1 MPITTS
7 IPIHAIT
14 QQEFGGVAYEVMQHL
29 FAVHHEF
36 GRLFDEIVYKREL
49 AARMNA
55 VELEV
60 GVVISHETFTKRFV
74 ADAIVGGGG
83 LFEFK
88 AVEAIHPRHRAQAIN
103 YLLLFGLHH
112 AKIVNTRT
120 ERVQHEFVNCQ
131 DSLANL
137 RYPEIQSDN
146 FDLTAPGAVR
156 FRDTLVS
163 LVRDWGTGLELPLY
177 NEALQHFF
185 QEEVPLDPKV
195 SVIGR
200 NGVIADQEMRL
211 LAPDVAFKLTALHRR
226 EDAFLTH
233 ARCLLHHT
241 SLKAILWA
249 NLTRNAIQFTTIQ

>member
-1 MPITTS
+1 M
-7 IPIHAIT
+7 T

-49 AARMNA
+49 AARMDD
-55 VELEV
+55 VQLEV
-60 GVVISHETFTKRFV
+60 SVDVAHETFTKRYF

-88 AVEAIHPRHRAQAIN
+88 AAEAIHARHRAQAIN

-120 ERVQHEFVNCQ
+120 EQVQHEFVNCQ
-131 DSLANL
+131 DLLANL
-137 RYPEIQSDN
+137 RDPEIHSDN
-146 FDLTAPGAVR
+146 FQVTVPGAGR

-185 QEEVPLDPKV
+185 QEELPLDPKV
-195 SVIGR
+195 SVIGSK
-200 NGVIADQEMRL
+200 GVIADQEMRL

-249 NLTRNAIQFTTIQ
+249 NLTRGAIKFTTIQ